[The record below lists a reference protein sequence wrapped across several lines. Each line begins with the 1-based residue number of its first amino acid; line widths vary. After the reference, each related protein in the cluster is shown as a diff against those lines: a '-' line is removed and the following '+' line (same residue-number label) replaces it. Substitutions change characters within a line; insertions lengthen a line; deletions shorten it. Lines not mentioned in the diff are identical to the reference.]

1 MIRRSLAV
9 ATIALLV
16 SLLVHG
22 FGLSVVVPDPTARPA
37 ADSTVDT
44 VALGNAFEDLADAP
58 AEPVQ
63 PEPAKVPDPPVETAP
78 EPEPAEVLAS
88 EARVASEDPQ
98 QVPSPD
104 TGTAEILQPTAA
116 EPPQPDA
123 PEGEDPPE
131 DGADTTEETA
141 ATPPVEPDTATETP
155 VGPADGSAAPVEAE
169 TAVAPSIEPTATI
182 APVPEA
188 TAVPV
193 VPLEQAAI
201 VPEIPLETAEPV
213 PDEPDAAASDE
224 ETDATDLAVAT
235 SPRPHLREER
245 PTPTLKG
252 LRDGLNDFSDLR
264 NPTQLVESPLRIYQR
279 DGVDAF
285 RQRNSGS
292 RSGGRGPGNADTT
305 NYAGDVLVHLNRSPV
320 VYVKDRGFAQVF
332 FEINPDGTLAWVDV
346 VNSSG
351 SQNVNRAAKA
361 QVKSAAPF
369 PRPPGGISRKLS
381 FFYQI
386 N

>member
-16 SLLVHG
+16 SLLVHV
-22 FGLSVVVPDPTARPA
+22 FGLSVVVPDPAARPA
-37 ADSTVDT
+37 TDSTADT
-44 VALGNAFEDLADAP
+44 VALGSAFEDLADTP
-58 AEPVQ
+58 ADPVE
-63 PEPAKVPDPPVETAP
+63 PEPAEVPDPPLETAP
-78 EPEPAEVLAS
+78 EPEPAEVPAS
-88 EARVASEDPQ
+88 DARVASDDPQ

-104 TGTAEILQPTAA
+104 TGTAEILQPTAT

-131 DGADTTEETA
+131 DSAETA
-141 ATPPVEPDTATETP
+141 ATPPVEPDTVTETP
-155 VGPADGSAAPVEAE
+155 VGTADGSAAPVQAE
-169 TAVAPSIEPTATI
+169 TAVAPSNASAAKI
-182 APVPEA
+182 APASEA
-188 TAVPV
+188 AAVPV

-224 ETDATDLAVAT
+224 ETGATDLALAT
-235 SPRPHLREER
+235 SPRPRLREER
-245 PTPTLKG
+245 PTSTLKG
-252 LRDGLNDFSDLR
+252 LPDGLNDFSNLR
-264 NPTQLVESPLRIYQR
+264 NPTQLVESPLRTYQR
-279 DGVDAF
+279 DGIDAF

-305 NYAGDVLVHLNRSPV
+305 NYAGEVLVHLNRSRV
-320 VYVKDRGFAQVF
+320 VYVKDRGYAQVF

-361 QVKSAAPF
+361 QVQSAAPF